1 MTINHV
7 AIWTDQLEELKEFYV
22 KYFQGS
28 SNEKYIN
35 SKKGFESYFITF
47 KDGASLELMKRVGMT
62 EQDKNPD
69 KFFSGFTHLAF
80 SVGSEVKVNEFT
92 EQLVKD
98 GFKKL
103 DGPRTTGDGFY
114 ESSIVDPDGNILEI
128 TV

>member
-7 AIWTDQLEELKEFYV
+7 AIWTSQLEELKAFYE

-28 SNEKYIN
+28 SNEKYVN
-35 SKKGFESYFITF
+35 TKKGFESYFITF
-47 KDGASLELMKRVGMT
+47 KEGASLELMRRVGMN
-62 EQDKNPD
+62 EQDKD
-69 KFFSGFTHLAF
+69 AEKFYSGFTHMAF
-80 SVGSEVKVNEFT
+80 SVGSKEKVDELT
-92 EQLVKD
+92 EKMVND